1 MEMIFDELL
10 YVCIIAGIFAP
21 AAIACWFFE
30 DTRIGRRIWDTVL
43 VPWLIKHDILPDDY
57 WDREE

>member
-1 MEMIFDELL
+1 MEMIFDGLL
-10 YVCIIAGIFAP
+10 YVCIIAGMFAP

-30 DTRIGRRIWDTVL
+30 DTHIGRRIWDTVL